1 MFVASYFAPRY
12 FTGSYWTKLGV
23 PVEVPIEP
31 PMVVGGP
38 PAPRP
43 REIPFK
49 QINVRAKG
57 KILVVSYSLIPGNAA
72 GGAKASGDFVEAI
85 NAVAYGD
92 DLALLQWQMM
102 DGAAR
107 SKIILTDEEEIML
120 ILADAA

>member
-23 PVEVPIEP
+23 PVEVPVEP

-38 PAPRP
+38 PAPR

-49 QINVRAKG
+49 QIDARAKG
-57 KILVVSYSLIPGNAA
+57 KLFVVYYSLLPGKANA
-72 GGAKASGDFVEAI
+72 GVKVTGDFVTAV

-92 DLALLQWQMM
+92 DLALQQWQMM
-102 DGAAR
+102 GGTAR